1 MALMDIEAGFWG
13 IRRQIKALIGSRL
26 TNFVLQQAGAN
37 GGASFALSFGKAKD
51 IEDQGRLFENCLH
64 AYQLAGFGKFMIKE
78 SHWPIGR
85 VIIQAQNTFESWMM
99 VQHDERVAEPL
110 CAYTAGVLVGFINVI
125 SDRSDVVCVEHHC
138 QALGDDICEFELLPA
153 SESGEHSVITFT
165 PDPGLGRQLNLLDTL
180 FERMPMGIAILD
192 HEYCIQ
198 RYNPTWMGFT
208 ERYAPPSSAQLV
220 PGVNYFDIL
229 PGTEPTVLPLFNR
242 ALDGETVRENSVR
255 LESNGVITYWDVVI
269 APLLENDEV
278 AGILNVAV
286 DVTEREESR
295 LNLEQ
300 RVTERTRELQ
310 MLLDV
315 TETASSSLNFDE
327 MLITTL
333 DLLVDLVDASRA
345 GVILRDEVSGEL
357 HSHLLRP
364 EREIVEADL
373 EMMVEACEAV
383 LASGEPLYVAPNIEL
398 GFLEPGVLLPLKIRN
413 QMLGVLVII
422 GSEDRY
428 FSDQELALFKSI
440 ADQMSVAVEN
450 TRLYEKAEQMAV
462 ASERSRLARDLHDA
476 VTQTLFSSN
485 LIAEVLP
492 KIWERD
498 PDMGRQ
504 KLEELR
510 QLTRGALSE
519 MRTMLME
526 LRPSAL
532 AEADMDELFRHLVN
546 AFVGR
551 SRLKVRFE
559 AQGEGTPPVD
569 VKEVFYRVA
578 QESLNNI
585 EKHANAKEVDI
596 QLKRNEERC
605 ELFIRDDG
613 RGFNRDAVTQ
623 DHLGLG
629 IMQERARNIDA
640 VLNIQSAA
648 DKGTEVTLIWE
659 PQEK

>member
-1 MALMDIEAGFWG
+1 
-13 IRRQIKALIGSRL
+13 
-26 TNFVLQQAGAN
+26 
-37 GGASFALSFGKAKD
+37 
-51 IEDQGRLFENCLH
+51 
-64 AYQLAGFGKFMIKE
+64 
-78 SHWPIGR
+78 
-85 VIIQAQNTFESWMM
+85 
-99 VQHDERVAEPL
+99 
-110 CAYTAGVLVGFINVI
+110 
-125 SDRSDVVCVEHHC
+125 
-138 QALGDDICEFELLPA
+138 LG
-153 SESGEHSVITFT
+153 
-165 PDPGLGRQLNLLDTL
+165 
-180 FERMPMGIAILD
+180 
-192 HEYCIQ
+192 
-198 RYNPTWMGFT
+198 
-208 ERYAPPSSAQLV
+208 
-220 PGVNYFDIL
+220 
-229 PGTEPTVLPLFNR
+229 
-242 ALDGETVRENSVR
+242 GETVRENSVR
-255 LESNGVITYWDVVI
+255 LESDGVTTYWDVVL
-269 APLLENDEV
+269 APLLENDEI

-295 LNLEQ
+295 LNLEK

-310 MLLDV
+310 TLLDV
-315 TETASSSLNFDE
+315 TATASSSLNFDE
-327 MLITTL
+327 MLTTTL
-333 DLLVDLVDASRA
+333 DLLVGLVDASRA
-345 GVILRDEVSGEL
+345 GVILRDDVSGEL
-357 HSHLLRP
+357 RSHLLRP

-373 EMMVEACEAV
+373 EMMVEACETV
-383 LASGEPLYVAPNIEL
+383 IVSGEPLYVAPNIEL

-422 GSEDRY
+422 GSAGRY

-440 ADQMSVAVEN
+440 AEQMSVAVEN

-498 PDMGRQ
+498 PQVGRQ

-532 AEADMDELFRHLVN
+532 AEADMDELFGHLVN

-551 SRLKVRFE
+551 SRLKVHFE
-559 AQGEGTPPVD
+559 AQGEGTPPVE

-585 EKHANAKEVDI
+585 EKHANAREVLI
-596 QLKRNEERC
+596 QLSKDETHY
-605 ELFIRDDG
+605 ELIIKDDG
-613 RGFNRDAVTQ
+613 SGFNMEAVSQ

-629 IMQERARNIDA
+629 IMQERAESIGALLTIESSLDNGTMVR
-640 VLNIQSAA
+640 LNWESEEKHN
-648 DKGTEVTLIWE
+648 DK
-659 PQEK
+659 